1 MSNQLTLLGTQVPA
15 TTSLSEPIKAAI
27 REVLVAFPSANVST
41 EERTIQLGT
50 YRDAVLG
57 FEEELVVSVLKW
69 LRFNNPRNTPT
80 YTQPPTAQDVHDAVV
95 KRRKDWATK
104 SKGYFIGYVRWAPEV
119 QWCRG
124 IEELPCSR
132 PLAEKLLLDAFD
144 RDEAHKCIMYMPS
157 AAFDD
162 LPESILADGWRDR
175 YAAERQHREYMR
187 SLSDDEWQVRRAV
200 LLTDRK
206 RRRKSN
212 EAIPELTEESLMAE
226 VRRLLDEYKNPAGE
240 PYPTLL
246 EFVKRNGLYIS
257 EREYGLASRDLRCLP
272 MDVLGINRHEDY
284 EREFPC

>member
-1 MSNQLTLLGTQVPA
+1 A

-57 FEEELVVSVLKW
+57 SEEELVVSVLKW

-132 PLAEKLLLDAFD
+132 ALAEKLLFGTFD
-144 RDEAHKCIMYMPS
+144 RDEAH
-157 AAFDD
+157 
-162 LPESILADGWRDR
+162 
-175 YAAERQHREYMR
+175 
-187 SLSDDEWQVRRAV
+187 
-200 LLTDRK
+200 T
-206 RRRKSN
+206 
-212 EAIPELTEESLMAE
+212 
-226 VRRLLDEYKNPAGE
+226 
-240 PYPTLL
+240 
-246 EFVKRNGLYIS
+246 
-257 EREYGLASRDLRCLP
+257 
-272 MDVLGINRHEDY
+272 
-284 EREFPC
+284 